1 MLLLSKQEME
11 LDPVLQGAE
20 LDKIEEHT
28 QETQKLI
35 QKMLEELPHEKRILE
50 GTELPPREEIIIPK
64 PTKEEEEAFM
74 KSLYKN
80 GLSKEKEEK
89 K

>member
-1 MLLLSKQEME
+1 MIVEHSK
-11 LDPVLQGAE
+11 
-20 LDKIEEHT
+20 
-28 QETQKLI
+28 ETQKLFD
-35 QKMLEELPHEKRILE
+35 KMLEELPNEKRILE
-50 GTELPPREEIIIPK
+50 GAELPPREDIIIPK